1 MQTQKPDTLVDAKNC
16 LLTGDR
22 VIPLSPEM
30 LCQILI
36 NIDVGCSQSTIRL
49 RTGIPMEELGKELKK
64 LKWLH
69 LASVGGETLHTVE
82 A

>member
-1 MQTQKPDTLVDAKNC
+1 
-16 LLTGDR
+16 
-22 VIPLSPEM
+22 
-30 LCQILI
+30 
-36 NIDVGCSQSTIRL
+36 
-49 RTGIPMEELGKELKK
+49 MEELGKELKK